1 MISNEANYI
10 PFAILLGHAPAK
22 RKEAVRMATTQMSL
36 RMDEDVKRMMD
47 STASAIGITSATA
60 MNIFARQFVAAG
72 GFPFEVKAP
81 KAAALPAIDRER
93 LYRPQKT
100 QDGSPVLPS
109 EWLDP
114 EGDVYDSLA

>member
-1 MISNEANYI
+1 MISNEAIYI

-47 STASAIGITSATA
+47 ATASAIGITSATA

-72 GFPFEVKAP
+72 GRGAP
-81 KAAALPAIDRER
+81 RDRQGEALPTPEDAGRLPRPAER
-93 LYRPQKT
+93 MARP
-100 QDGSPVLPS
+100 GRGRL
-109 EWLDP
+109 
-114 EGDVYDSLA
+114 

>member
-1 MISNEANYI
+1 MKRTVYTWMLT
-10 PFAILLGHAPAK
+10 LLTVFG
-22 RKEAVRMATTQMSL
+22 AT
-36 RMDEDVKRMMD
+36 V
-47 STASAIGITSATA
+47 ASADEKVS
-60 MNIFARQFVAAG
+60 
-72 GFPFEVKAP
+72 FEVKAP